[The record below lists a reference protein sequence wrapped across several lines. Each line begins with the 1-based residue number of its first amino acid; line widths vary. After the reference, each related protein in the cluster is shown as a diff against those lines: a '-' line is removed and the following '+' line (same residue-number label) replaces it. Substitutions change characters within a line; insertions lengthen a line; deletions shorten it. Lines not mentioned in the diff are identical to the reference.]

1 MEEVNEF
8 FRTGFKTCRKK
19 LFAIKSGWR
28 LLNLRAQR

>member
-1 MEEVNEF
+1 MEEVDKF
-8 FRTGFKTCRKK
+8 FRAGFSTCRKE